1 MELNFWGWVG
11 RILNTYWP
19 MFLNGTLVTFWLAVF
34 GTAAGFVIGLLSG
47 IIRTIPLHRA
57 GETKWRLRSV
67 LLKAVNILLSAYIEI
82 FRGTP
87 MMVQA
92 IVMYYGLL
100 EAFRLDMSSMTAGM
114 LVISL
119 NTGAYMA
126 EIVRGGIQSVDKGQT
141 EAAKAIG
148 MTHWKTMTSV
158 VLPQAIRN
166 ILPACGNEFI
176 INIKDSSVL
185 NVISVTELFFM
196 ASSVKGV
203 ALRTYEVFFI
213 TALVYLTLT
222 FSFTRILAVVEKRLE
237 GPKDFELAMAAGKEG
252 KL

>member
-1 MELNFWGWVG
+1 MDLNFWGWVSK
-11 RILNTYWP
+11 LLHTYWP
-19 MFLNGTLVTFWLAVF
+19 LFLNGTLVTFWLAVF
-34 GTAAGFVIGLLSG
+34 GTAAGFVIGLLIG
-47 IIRTIPLHRA
+47 VVRTIPLHRA
-57 GETKWRLRSV
+57 GDSKWSPRSV
-67 LLKAVNILLSAYIEI
+67 ALKVVNIILGIYIEV

-100 EAFRLDMSSMTAGM
+100 EAFRLDMSAMTAGM

-148 MTHWKTMTSV
+148 MTHWKTMTNV
-158 VLPQAIRN
+158 VLPQAVRN

-203 ALRTYEVFFI
+203 ALRTYETFFI
-213 TALVYLTLT
+213 TALVYLALT
-222 FSFTRILAVVEKRLE
+222 FSFTRILGVLEKRLE
-237 GPKDFELAMAAGKEG
+237 GPRDFSLTVSAGKEG
-252 KL
+252 NR